1 MGAAAKRLLFTG
13 AVVLFAGV
21 ALGAPVTA
29 ADANGTGGS
38 ITITPA
44 AVKLELAKGANEATT
59 TVNITNNY
67 SAAVA
72 LHFTLEKPQQHTGTS
87 DTARGHITFSNAD
100 VTVAAG
106 DTLKQVVTL
115 HDAAAITPGSQ
126 SADMV
131 VTHGSQPGQGIG
143 VLPSMR
149 LPVTIIKQDGAITSL
164 GLTNIAGP
172 SVAMNVPA
180 TINVTLHN
188 TGNMVAIPR
197 GVVAVESPS
206 GNMLASGVLNEASLA
221 VSPGNDIKLAAK
233 LTKLGSAVLP
243 GAYTVRVSY
252 GLGGDA
258 AASTATKQFL
268 FVAWWQPL
276 LVAALAFAGWYLIT
290 QRDIFH
296 RPRKKQFAPMARP
309 APKRPL
315 LIGRHIS

>member
-1 MGAAAKRLLFTG
+1 MRTAGKQLLFTG
-13 AVVLFAGV
+13 AVVLFAGIV
-21 ALGAPVTA
+21 ISAPVNAVTPSSA
-29 ADANGTGGS
+29 AGS

-44 AVKLELAKGANEATT
+44 AVKLELAKGASEATT

-67 SAAVA
+67 AAAVA
-72 LHFTLEKPQQHTGTS
+72 LHFAVDKSQQNTGTP
-87 DTARGHITFSNAD
+87 DTARSHMTFSSAD

-106 DTLKQVVTL
+106 ETLRQVVTL
-115 HDAAAITPGSQ
+115 HDAATISPGSQ
-126 SADMV
+126 AADMV
-131 VTHGSQPGQGIG
+131 VTHGNQPGQGVG

-172 SVAMNVPA
+172 SVAMSVPA

-197 GVVAVESPS
+197 GVISIESPS
-206 GNMLASGVLNEASLA
+206 GNVLASGVLNEASLA
-221 VSPGNDIKLAAK
+221 VSPGRDITLAAK

-243 GAYTVRVSY
+243 GAYSVRLSY

-258 AASTATKQFL
+258 ATATATKQFV

-276 LVAALAFAGWYLIT
+276 AVAALAFVAWYMVIR
-290 QRDIFH
+290 RDIFH
-296 RPRKKQFAPMARP
+296 RPTKKHFEPIARP
-309 APKRPL
+309 VPKRPA
-315 LIGRHIS
+315 LIGRHIT